1 MTSWD
6 TERALVNPDNL
17 GRTDAAAIARLLEV
31 TRSITGVLD
40 LDRLLQRILNSAVEV
55 VGAERGYLILLDPD
69 ETLPTEQRL
78 RVKAAYRMDLDEI
91 LEVKFRAS
99 RTAILRV
106 LETGSA
112 HHSDNALAEPD
123 PSRSVELFGLRSIIC
138 QPLLARERLLGA
150 LYVDSRVTARFSP
163 GARDILPSLA
173 SQAAIC
179 IENATLVA
187 EREDALRRE
196 HTEHIHATEMETW
209 KNAMA
214 AFVSVASHDLKGPL
228 TVIANGLSLL
238 RRIGLPEDA
247 REVVDDMQIS
257 LQRARRLVETY
268 LDASA
273 LQEGRGLALDIASVG
288 LRELVDS
295 ELAFVLAGPGSPRFE
310 LVNSVPEECRVQA
323 DRDRLQQI
331 VGNLIENALKY
342 AGKGRIEVRA
352 EEVGD
357 EVKVEIS
364 DQGPGIAPELQPRL
378 FDRYFRG
385 EGSVAR
391 GTGLGLWIVRQLVES
406 MEGRIELE
414 SQPGQGS
421 TFRFYLPAAV

>member
-1 MTSWD
+1 MK
-6 TERALVNPDNL
+6 PDL
-17 GRTDAAAIARLLEV
+17 GKTDADAIARLLEV

-40 LDRLLQRILNSAVEV
+40 LDRLLQKVLNSAVEV
-55 VGAERGYLILLDPD
+55 LGAERGYLILLDAD
-69 ETLPTEQRL
+69 EALPIEQRL

-91 LEVKFRAS
+91 LEVKFKAS
-99 RTAILRV
+99 RTAILKV

-138 QPLLARERLLGA
+138 HPLWAKERVLGA

-173 SQAAIC
+173 AQAAIC
-179 IENATLVA
+179 IENATLVG

-196 HTEHIHATEMETW
+196 HSEHIHATEMETW

-214 AFVSVASHDLKGPL
+214 AFVSVAAHDLKGPL
-228 TVIANGLSLL
+228 TAIAGGLSLL
-238 RRIGLPEDA
+238 KRMKIEPEA
-247 REVVDDMQIS
+247 LEIVGDMQLS
-257 LQRARRLVETY
+257 LLRAKRLVETY

-273 LQEGRGLALDIASVG
+273 LQEGRGLKLDIASVG
-288 LRELVDS
+288 LGELVEAEFS
-295 ELAFVLAGPGSPRFE
+295 HIRKGPSADRFE
-310 LVNSVPEECRVQA
+310 LVNEVPEECRVQA
-323 DRDRLQQI
+323 DKERLQQI
-331 VGNLIENALKY
+331 LGNLIENAVKY
-342 AGKGRIEVRA
+342 AGKGRISVRA

-357 EVKVEIS
+357 EVKVEIV
-364 DQGPGIAPELQPRL
+364 DQGAGIAPELQSRL

-385 EGSVAR
+385 ESAAR

-414 SQPGQGS
+414 STPGQGS
-421 TFRFYLPAAV
+421 TFRFFLPAAV

>member
-1 MTSWD
+1 M
-6 TERALVNPDNL
+6 NPSNI
-17 GRTDAAAIARLLEV
+17 GRTDPAAIARLLEV

-55 VGAERGYLILLDPD
+55 LGAERGYLILLDPN
-69 ETLPTEQRL
+69 ESMPTEQRL

-91 LEVKFRAS
+91 LEVKFKAS
-99 RTAILRV
+99 RTAILKV

-123 PSRSVELFGLRSIIC
+123 PSRSVELFGLRSILC
-138 QPLLARERLLGA
+138 QPLLARERMLGA

-187 EREDALRRE
+187 EREDALKRE
-196 HTEHIHATEMETW
+196 HQEHIHATEMETW

-214 AFVSVASHDLKGPL
+214 AFVSVAAHDLKGPL
-228 TVIANGLSLL
+228 TVISNGLSLL
-238 RRIGLPEDA
+238 KRMGVQDEA
-247 REVVDDMQIS
+247 REVVEDMQLS

-273 LQEGRGLALDIASVG
+273 LQEGRMLGLDIASVG
-288 LRELVDS
+288 LRDLVDS
-295 ELAFVLAGPGSPRFE
+295 ELAFVKAGPSSSRFE
-310 LVNSVPEECRVQA
+310 LVNAVPEEVRVQA

-331 VGNLIENALKY
+331 VGNLIENAVKY

-352 EEVGD
+352 EELGD

-364 DQGPGIAPELQPRL
+364 DQGPGIAPEMQPRL

-385 EGSVAR
+385 EGSAAR

-414 SQPGQGS
+414 STPGQGS